1 MRVALIFLTLLLTA
15 PLAEA
20 RSQKKEFER
29 SLKER
34 ARRGVMFGHHDDT
47 MYGYNWRYTGDGRSD
62 TKEVTGL
69 YPAMMS
75 FDLSYIDKP
84 ITTRSQYDQ
93 IREAIR
99 QQHVRGGYTTLS
111 WHARNPVTGKNA
123 WDNSRDHIVHDILPG
138 GCHHAEF
145 ISILNHVADFFLSL
159 TDDEGRL
166 IPIIFRPWHEC
177 NGDWFW
183 WGSKHCTPQE
193 YKALWKLTAKVLKR
207 RGVSNVIYAYSPG
220 ANIKSEENYLERYPG
235 DGLVSVM
242 GVEGYAIHMTSSD
255 SNRKTFIKRIRQQ
268 FDIVTPL
275 AQRHHKLLAF
285 TETGTKHNGDPQWW
299 TQSLLP
305 AISGY
310 PVCYMVVWRNAYQND
325 DECYGVYKG
334 HLSESDFRQFSK
346 NPYILF
352 VK

>member
-1 MRVALIFLTLLLTA
+1 MRVALIFLALLLTA
-15 PLAEA
+15 NFADA
-20 RSQKKEFER
+20 RSLKKELER
-29 SLKER
+29 SLKES
-34 ARRGVMFGHHDDT
+34 AQRGVMFGHHDDT

-62 TKEVTGL
+62 TKEVTGQ

-75 FDLSYIDKP
+75 FDLSDIDKGFRNRP
-84 ITTRSQYDQ
+84 QYDRMREE
-93 IREAIR
+93 IRR
-99 QQHVRGGYTTLS
+99 QHARGGYVTLS
-111 WHARNPVTGKNA
+111 WHASNPITGKNA
-123 WDNSRDHIVHDILPG
+123 WNMSAESPVRDILPG
-138 GCHHAEF
+138 GSHHAAFLSVMDHAAE
-145 ISILNHVADFFLSL
+145 FFLSL
-159 TDDEGRL
+159 TDEKGQP
-166 IPIIFRPWHEC
+166 IPVIFRPWHEC
-177 NGDWFW
+177 NGNWFW

-235 DGLVSVM
+235 NGLVSVM

-310 PVCYMVVWRNAYQND
+310 PVCYMVVWRNAYQD
-325 DECYGVYKG
+325 DNECYGVYKG
-334 HLSESDFRQFSK
+334 HPAEADFKLFAD
-346 NPYILF
+346 NPRLIF
-352 VK
+352 IK